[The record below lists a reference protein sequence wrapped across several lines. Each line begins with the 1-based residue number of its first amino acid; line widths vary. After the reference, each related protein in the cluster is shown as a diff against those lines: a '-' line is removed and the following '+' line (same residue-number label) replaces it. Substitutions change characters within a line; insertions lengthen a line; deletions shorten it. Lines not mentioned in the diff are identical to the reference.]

1 MGLKKKKCTMSQ
13 TQIKITSGKK
23 KKHDILPGE
32 KTIENHPEMT
42 TLLA

>member
-1 MGLKKKKCTMSQ
+1 MGLKKKCTMSQ
-13 TQIKITSGKK
+13 TQSKIISGKK

-32 KTIENHPEMT
+32 KIIENHPEMT